1 MVEALPLGYV
11 DSSRD
16 LFDDFDVVKRGH
28 EE

>member
-16 LFDDFDVVKRGH
+16 LFDDFDVVKREY